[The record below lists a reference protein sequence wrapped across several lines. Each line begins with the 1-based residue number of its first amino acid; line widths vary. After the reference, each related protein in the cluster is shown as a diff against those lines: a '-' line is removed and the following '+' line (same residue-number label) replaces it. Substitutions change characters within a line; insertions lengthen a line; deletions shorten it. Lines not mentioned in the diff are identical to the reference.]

1 MSVLLR
7 CFETLSGLAI
17 IVTMAASTANAA
29 NVGEESTEPQS
40 QNESLTNW
48 ESMSGTLTMSKPSTS
63 RQRGG
68 MQVAA
73 AEYMGADKLDG
84 PGGVSFLCSNGGL
97 VAAVSLEGR
106 GRAYNQ
112 IARTITA
119 EPNKQRRIRPQI
131 VVDGDK
137 QSRTDWLMRTDN
149 KMIVPIDPK
158 VSIRIY
164 NAAITRKPIMLKGV
178 RGTDDFMLHLPEPNQ
193 DFAYFGG
200 DCGMGRNA
208 GK

>member
-1 MSVLLR
+1 MIRFPRTLTIVAAV
-7 CFETLSGLAI
+7 TLSAI
-17 IVTMAASTANAA
+17 ALPNAHGA
-29 NVGEESTEPQS
+29 EDVADVDT
-40 QNESLTNW
+40 SLTSW
-48 ESMSGTLTMSKPSTS
+48 ESVTGTLTMSKPSS
-63 RQRGG
+63 SQQRGG
-68 MQVAA
+68 LQVAA
-73 AEYMGADKLDG
+73 ADYMWADNLDG

-97 VAAVSLEGR
+97 VAAISLEGR
-106 GRAYNQ
+106 DRAYRQ

-131 VVDGDK
+131 VIDGDK

-149 KMIVPIDPK
+149 NMIVPIDPK

-164 NAAITRKPIMLKGV
+164 NAAITRKPIVLKSV
-178 RGTDDFMLHLPEPNQ
+178 RGVDDFALHLPEPNQ
-193 DFAYFGG
+193 EFAYFGG